1 VHLDPRVPGQP
12 GEQLRLLGVSNAQIS
27 KRLRLSKHDVRAARS
42 VAASKLA
49 RAADDKYELDL
60 TQAAAVAEFSVIWTR
75 QDLATAQRFG
85 GKRARGGG
93 AELGRVM

>member
-1 VHLDPRVPGQP
+1 M
-12 GEQLRLLGVSNAQIS
+12 RLLGVSNAQIS